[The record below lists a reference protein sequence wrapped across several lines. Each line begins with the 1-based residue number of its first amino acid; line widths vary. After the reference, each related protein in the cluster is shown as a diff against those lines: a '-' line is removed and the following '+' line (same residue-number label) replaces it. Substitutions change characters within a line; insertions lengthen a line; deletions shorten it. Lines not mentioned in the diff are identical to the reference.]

1 MICSLDEAGCGPLA
15 GPVTAGAAV
24 LPPDFP
30 VGLLRDS
37 KQLSE
42 KKRLLLYDLI
52 CERAAAQATA
62 FIWPE
67 EIDRINI
74 RQAALKA
81 MAEAFD
87 RVRKQLPDVTEW
99 RCLADGNQVPPVA
112 VPCTAVVKG
121 DRLIP
126 EIMAASILAK
136 TERDRYML
144 EADKL
149 YPEYGFCRHKGYPTT
164 EHREICKKIGLSPI
178 HRRSFRI
185 R

>member
-1 MICSLDEAGCGPLA
+1 MICGLDEAGCGPLA

-149 YPEYGFCRHKGYPTT
+149 YPEYGFCRHKGYPTK
-164 EHREICKKIGLSPI
+164 EHREICLRIGPSPI
-178 HRRSFRI
+178 HRRSFRL

>member
-1 MICSLDEAGCGPLA
+1 
-15 GPVTAGAAV
+15 
-24 LPPDFP
+24 
-30 VGLLRDS
+30 
-37 KQLSE
+37 
-42 KKRLLLYDLI
+42 
-52 CERAAAQATA
+52 
-62 FIWPE
+62 
-67 EIDRINI
+67 
-74 RQAALKA
+74 

-149 YPEYGFCRHKGYPTT
+149 YPEYGFRRHKGYPTA
-164 EHREICKKIGLSPI
+164 EHREICLRIGPSPI
-178 HRRSFRI
+178 HRRSFRL

>member
-1 MICSLDEAGCGPLA
+1 MICGLDEAGCGPLA

-30 VGLLRDS
+30 VGMLRDS

-52 CERAAAQATA
+52 CERAAARATA
-62 FIWPE
+62 FVWPE

-112 VPCTAVVKG
+112 VPCT
-121 DRLIP
+121 
-126 EIMAASILAK
+126 
-136 TERDRYML
+136 RYML

-149 YPEYGFCRHKGYPTT
+149 YPEYGFRRHKGYPTA

>member
-1 MICSLDEAGCGPLA
+1 MICGLDEAGCGPLA

-30 VGLLRDS
+30 VGMLRDS

-52 CERAAAQATA
+52 CERAAARATA
-62 FIWPE
+62 FVWPE

-81 MAEAFD
+81 MAAAFE
-87 RVRKQLPDVTEW
+87 RVREQLPDVTDW
-99 RCLADGNQVPPVA
+99 LCLADGNQIPPVP
-112 VPCTAVVKG
+112 VPCSAVVKG

-144 EADKL
+144 
-149 YPEYGFCRHKGYPTT
+149 
-164 EHREICKKIGLSPI
+164 
-178 HRRSFRI
+178 RI
-185 R
+185 RFPPAQRLSDERTPRNLPAHRTEPDSPPQLPSPLIIFS